1 MDNWVFVFIITFIGS
16 FVLVY
21 GIGFSLSGIFGRDDI
36 DFIYLL
42 LFIVQFSFTT
52 TILFQ
57 ILHKVKQLEKKGNPK
72 EYTFYLAL
80 KRSSIVSGIA
90 SIN

>member
-1 MDNWVFVFIITFIGS
+1 MDNWLFVFIITFIGS

-21 GIGFSLSGIFGRDDI
+21 GIGFFIGGDNIE
-36 DFIYLL
+36 FIYLL

-57 ILHKVKQLEKKGNPK
+57 ILHKVKQLEKK
-72 EYTFYLAL
+72 E
-80 KRSSIVSGIA
+80 
-90 SIN
+90 

>member
-1 MDNWVFVFIITFIGS
+1 MDNWLFVFIITFIGS

-21 GIGFSLSGIFGRDDI
+21 GIGSIIGGENIE
-36 DFIYLL
+36 FIYLF

-57 ILHKVKQLEKKGNPK
+57 ILHRLKQVEKKDYHK
-72 EYTFYLAL
+72 E
-80 KRSSIVSGIA
+80 
-90 SIN
+90 

>member
-1 MDNWVFVFIITFIGS
+1 MDNWLFVFIITFIGS

-21 GIGFSLSGIFGRDDI
+21 GIGTIIGGENIE
-36 DFIYLL
+36 FIYLL

-57 ILHKVKQLEKKGNPK
+57 ILHRLKQVEKKEYHK
-72 EYTFYLAL
+72 E
-80 KRSSIVSGIA
+80 
-90 SIN
+90 

>member
-1 MDNWVFVFIITFIGS
+1 MDNWLFVFIITCIGS

-21 GIGFSLSGIFGRDDI
+21 GIGSIIGGENIE
-36 DFIYLL
+36 FIYLL

-57 ILHKVKQLEKKGNPK
+57 ILHRVKQLEKK
-72 EYTFYLAL
+72 E
-80 KRSSIVSGIA
+80 
-90 SIN
+90 

>member
-1 MDNWVFVFIITFIGS
+1 MDNWLFTFVITFIGS

-21 GIGFSLSGIFGRDDI
+21 GLGAVIGGDNL

-42 LFIVQFSFTT
+42 LFILQFSFTT

-57 ILHKVKQLEKKGNPK
+57 ILHKVKQLEKK
-72 EYTFYLAL
+72 E
-80 KRSSIVSGIA
+80 
-90 SIN
+90 